1 MRLNLLASATALAS
15 TLLLSG
21 AAFAADWRLVEVQ
34 GRVRLAA
41 PGKAATDAASGVVVP
56 EGANLTTAGGARAV
70 LTNGDQRVVL
80 GPNSR
85 MTVASDDGSGVTRM
99 MQDLGSVLFQVDK
112 KGKPHFRV
120 DTPLLA
126 AVVKGTT
133 FTVAVGPTGDSVHV
147 AEGLVEVRAN
157 SSGQASDIPAGVT
170 GRVARDAPGQVGVT
184 RPDPAPSPVA
194 AAESLP
200 ALDYSQASDG
210 LLTGPGPVAAVAQPG
225 GAQGPSQSFGNA
237 QVTAEPAVGG
247 TAGGPGGA
255 AVAGGEL
262 TAMNAARGSVA
273 VLAQA
278 GQQNPPTPGAGD
290 GNPGGPPVGPGDSD
304 GPPASPGNG
313 NGGGPP
319 ANPGNG
325 HGSPASP
332 GNGNGG
338 GPPANPGGGNG
349 DGPPANPG
357 NGNGHGPPASP
368 GNENGG
374 GPPADPGNGNGDG
387 PPASPGNGNGHGP
400 PANPGN
406 GNGGGPPANPG
417 NGNGDGPPA
426 NPGNGNGDGPP
437 ASPGNGNGDGPPAN
451 PGNGNGGGPPANPGN
466 GNGGGPP
473 ASPGDGAGPPESPG
487 QGNGKGGGQR
497 P

>member
-21 AAFAADWRLVEVQ
+21 AAFAADWRLVEVE

-85 MTVASDDGSGVTRM
+85 MTVASDDGSGMTRM

-210 LLTGPGPVAAVAQPG
+210 LLTGPGPVAAVAQAG
-225 GAQGPSQSFGNA
+225 GAQGPSQSSGNA
-237 QVTAEPAVGG
+237 QVTAEPAING
-247 TAGGPGGA
+247 TAGEPGGP

-262 TAMNAARGSVA
+262 AAVNTARASAA
-273 VLAQA
+273 VLAQV
-278 GQQNPPTPGAGD
+278 GQPLTGD
-290 GNPGGPPVGPGDSD
+290 GNGNAPPENPGNGIGKGPPENPGNGNGNGPPV
-304 GPPASPGNG
+304 SPGNG
-313 NGGGPP
+313 NGNSSPE
-319 ANPGNG
+319 NPG
-325 HGSPASP
+325 SS
-332 GNGNGG
+332 NGNG
-338 GPPANPGGGNG
+338 PPE
-349 DGPPANPG
+349 NPG
-357 NGNGHGPPASP
+357 NGNGNGPP
-368 GNENGG
+368 E
-374 GPPADPGNGNGDG
+374 
-387 PPASPGNGNGHGP
+387 
-400 PANPGN
+400 NPGN
-406 GNGGGPPANPG
+406 GNGNGPPENPG
-417 NGNGDGPPA
+417 NGNGNGPPE
-426 NPGNGNGDGPP
+426 NPGNGNGNGPP
-437 ASPGNGNGDGPPAN
+437 EN
-451 PGNGNGGGPPANPGN
+451 PGNGNGNGPPENPGN
-466 GNGGGPP
+466 GNGNGP
-473 ASPGDGAGPPESPG
+473 SENPGNGNGNGPPENPG
-487 QGNGKGGGQR
+487 NGNGNGPPENPGNGNGNGPPENPGNGNGKGGGQR

>member
-21 AAFAADWRLVEVQ
+21 AAFAADWRLVEVE

-85 MTVASDDGSGVTRM
+85 MTVASDDGSGMTRM

-210 LLTGPGPVAAVAQPG
+210 LLTGPGPVAAVAQAG
-225 GAQGPSQSFGNA
+225 GAQGPSQSSGNA

-278 GQQNPPTPGAGD
+278 GQQNPATPGAGD
-290 GNPGGPPVGPGDSD
+290 GIPGGPPVGPGD
-304 GPPASPGNG
+304 
-313 NGGGPP
+313 GGGPP

-325 HGSPASP
+325 NGHGPPASP

-338 GPPANPGGGNG
+338 GPPANPGGGND

-368 GNENGG
+368 GNE
-374 GPPADPGNGNGDG
+374 
-387 PPASPGNGNGHGP
+387 
-400 PANPGN
+400 
-406 GNGGGPPANPG
+406 NGGGPPANPG

-437 ASPGNGNGDGPPAN
+437 ASPGNGNSGGPPAN
-451 PGNGNGGGPPANPGN
+451 PGNGNGGGPPANPGNGNGHGPPANPGNGNGGGPPANPGNGNGDGPPANSGN